1 MPEYAADQ
9 VGCLSRFLLNHWKNL
24 EKLCEYYW
32 TTIRFKSQQTSTPC
46 ADCFCPNICPDREVL
61 LLQRSVQRWVGF
73 SGETWAVLK
82 PPGWLRYKRALYYP
96 VIYPYIRNVRIMIG
110 HMTFCGALHDFPT
123 MTPRTLDWCCFF
135 FFSLARMITRSQ
147 SFVAEHPQ
155 HGLSRCQ
162 SPVFKVIHLWNKY
175 VFFYLEGFFLD
186 LLPRVDFLNHSAIG
200 GPNKLPHQCWEG

>member
-1 MPEYAADQ
+1 M
-9 VGCLSRFLLNHWKNL
+9 V
-24 EKLCEYYW
+24 
-32 TTIRFKSQQTSTPC
+32 
-46 ADCFCPNICPDREVL
+46 
-61 LLQRSVQRWVGF
+61 
-73 SGETWAVLK
+73 SGETWAVLN

-110 HMTFCGALHDFPT
+110 HLTFCGALHDFPT
-123 MTPRTLDWCCFF
+123 MTPRTLDWCCFFF

-175 VFFYLEGFFLD
+175 VFFYLEGFFFWTSFQGWIFWTI
-186 LLPRVDFLNHSAIG
+186 LLLEVQTSFGINVEKDSM
-200 GPNKLPHQCWEG
+200 KLQENTFKPWKSKDDPLVILLWLPKYTTFRCW